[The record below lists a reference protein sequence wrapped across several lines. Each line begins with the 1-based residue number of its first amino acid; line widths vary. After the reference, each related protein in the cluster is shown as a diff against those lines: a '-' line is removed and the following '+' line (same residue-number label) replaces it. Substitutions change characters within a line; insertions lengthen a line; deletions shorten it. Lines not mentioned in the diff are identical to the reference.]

1 MIKNFAKERR
11 LQLSIALLALMVLT
25 IFALNAGRI
34 LVVDAPQP
42 SDLILVLAG
51 ETDHRPMRALELLHQ
66 GFGRRVMIDVPA
78 DAKIYDVS
86 QLDLAERYVRNLP
99 DSAAVRVCPIVGLS
113 TQEETHD
120 VEKCLD
126 PQDGARILIV
136 TSDFHTRRAL
146 SIFRHQLRDKAFSVA
161 AAHNPPEF
169 GTRWWTR
176 RQWAKTL
183 ALEWLR
189 LLWWNSVDRW
199 RYGFW
204 LRTMILSPAKPQ

>member
-1 MIKNFAKERR
+1 MIKNLATKRR
-11 LQLSIALLALMVLT
+11 LHLSIALLAVVVLT
-25 IFALNAGRI
+25 IFGINAGRI

-51 ETDHRPMRALELLHQ
+51 ETDHRPARALELLRQ
-66 GFGRRVMIDVPA
+66 GLGRRVVIDVPV

-86 QLDLAERYVRNLP
+86 ELDLAEKYVRNLP

-126 PQDGARILIV
+126 PQVGSRILIV

-146 SIFRHQLRDKAFSVA
+146 SIFRHQLRDKTFSVA

-169 GTRWWTR
+169 GTRWWTH

-189 LLWWNSVDRW
+189 LIWWNFVDRW
-199 RYGFW
+199 
-204 LRTMILSPAKPQ
+204 K

>member
-1 MIKNFAKERR
+1 
-11 LQLSIALLALMVLT
+11 MVLT
-25 IFALNAGRI
+25 IFALNAGPI

-113 TQEETHD
+113 TREETHD

-146 SIFRHQLRDKAFSVA
+146 SIFRHELRDKAFSVA

-169 GTRWWTR
+169 GTRWWTH

-189 LLWWNSVDRW
+189 LLWWNFVDRW
-199 RYGFW
+199 RSGFW
-204 LRTMILSPAKPQ
+204 LRTMILLAPLNHSSS